1 MTNNETINWHDYKP
15 GDVQSKLHR
24 LFRHSDSEEVDNM
37 SVRIGTVITFPD
49 VKPDKAQVMKIA
61 EECMEV
67 FAEWQILPRGLEAEN
82 CSYLVA
88 ECADLITAICN
99 LLAALGVD
107 DMRGAM
113 AECEQRNRERGRL

>member
-24 LFRHSDSEEVDNM
+24 LFRHSEEVDNM
-37 SVRIGTVITFPD
+37 SVRIGDVITFANVQAD
-49 VKPDKAQVMKIA
+49 KSQVVKIG
-61 EECMEV
+61 EETMEV
-67 FAEWQILPRGLEAEN
+67 YSAWEDWESTHDYELLPH
-82 CSYLVA
+82 LVD
-88 ECADLITAICN
+88 ECADCITAICN

-113 AECEQRNRERGRL
+113 AECEERNRERGRL